1 MSLKARLGPPA
12 RVVLPIAPLIA
23 VGLQLLVFFVLTQRM
38 TGRESG
44 PEDFLPIGTTPLR
57 ATDDSNLSPI
67 RVTLRS
73 DAAGNL
79 TQLAVGALN
88 LGNDDAAF
96 ERLSREVLKLVQPG
110 SPLTRDVE
118 VEIDADYE
126 VQYQHILRAVSHC
139 TGRIDP
145 QTGELVRYVEK
156 IKFAPPHRPRREL

>member
-1 MSLKARLGPPA
+1 MSLTQRLSPPA
-12 RVVLPIAPLIA
+12 RVVLPVAPLIA
-23 VGLQLLVFFVLTQRM
+23 VGFQLLIFLVLSQRM
-38 TGRESG
+38 TDRESR
-44 PEDFLPIGTTPLR
+44 PEEFLPVGAAALR
-57 ATDDSNLSPI
+57 AIDDSNSTPI

-96 ERLSREVLKLVQPG
+96 ERLSQEVLKLAQAG

-126 VQYQHILRAVSHC
+126 VPYQHILRAVSRC
-139 TGRIDP
+139 TGRVDP

-156 IKFAPPHRPRREL
+156 IKFAPPHRPRREP